1 MFHEIRP
8 AKVPDD
14 KTDESSAGLMH
25 IDFKFKNQS

>member
-8 AKVPDD
+8 KVPDD

-25 IDFKFKNQS
+25 IDFKFKNQL